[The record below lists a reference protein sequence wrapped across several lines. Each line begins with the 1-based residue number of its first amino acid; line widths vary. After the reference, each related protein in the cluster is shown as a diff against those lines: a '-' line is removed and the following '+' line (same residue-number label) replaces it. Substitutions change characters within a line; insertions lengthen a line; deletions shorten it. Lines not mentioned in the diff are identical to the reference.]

1 MRKLSLYIIAA
12 SVTLGVSLAQA
23 DDLIDTDSTTE
34 VPELMIDPAPVL
46 EDPSGETADP
56 SLVVDDIVMYPVDE
70 VVEVTEEGGDPAI
83 EVTDTDGQKPDD
95 PIGVEDS
102 EFVEDADATDDTGAV
117 DDAGA
122 VEDTDD
128 SIMYTTTGGIADSRP
143 EGCMECRNLTGES
156 SGEAVE
162 APAPELMFD
171 VLDGNSTGVDVMDPV
186 EGKKRSS
193 H

>member
-1 MRKLSLYIIAA
+1 MRKLSIYIIAA
-12 SVTLGVSLAQA
+12 GVTLGVSAAQA
-23 DDLIDTDSTTE
+23 DDFIDTDSTTE

-46 EDPSGETADP
+46 EDRSGEMAYP
-56 SLVVDDIVMYPVDE
+56 SVGDDDIVMYAVDE
-70 VVEVTEEGGDPAI
+70 VVELTEEGGDPAI

-95 PIGVEDS
+95 PIGVDDS
-102 EFVEDADATDDTGAV
+102 EYVDDADATDDT
-117 DDAGA
+117 GA

-186 EGKKRSS
+186 ETKKRSS